1 MHRSKSFLLLSS
13 IIGIFL
19 LVYGT
24 SVIMY
29 FWLGNNLMVGGITNL
44 NYALLALLCL
54 APFVFYLLFA
64 GNHANRA
71 FEVIVASGILFC
83 LLFVP
88 LHFVLVFD
96 GEVLSGGELL
106 RLLTTLPAYAFMLVP
121 IAHFMLGRK

>member
-1 MHRSKSFLLLSS
+1 
-13 IIGIFL
+13 
-19 LVYGT
+19 
-24 SVIMY
+24 
-29 FWLGNNLMVGGITNL
+29 MVGGITNL

-121 IAHFMLGRK
+121 IAHFMRHFFQTNEGIFEKTTLLLIGIADCFS